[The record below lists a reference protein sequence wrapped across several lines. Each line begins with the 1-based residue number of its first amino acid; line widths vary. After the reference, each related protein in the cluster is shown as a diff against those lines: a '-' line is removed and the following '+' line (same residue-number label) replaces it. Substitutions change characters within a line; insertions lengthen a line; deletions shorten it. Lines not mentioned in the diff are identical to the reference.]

1 MRYAISDIEGETLAT
16 HHDQRSAVVA
26 VFGMIDRGESPA
38 SALFL
43 LAYGDDGE
51 PVGEAVR
58 GDDLLALRVRS
69 RASTDTSRP
78 ASVYISAPADVRA
91 EVEAR
96 PPQAT
101 DPVRV

>member
-1 MRYAISDIEGETLAT
+1 MRYAISDIEGDTLAT
-16 HHDQRSAVVA
+16 HDDQRSAVVA

-69 RASTDTSRP
+69 RACTDTSRP
-78 ASVYISAPADVRA
+78 ASVYISVPELVQA
-91 EVEAR
+91 EVEA
-96 PPQAT
+96 PASVAT
-101 DPVRV
+101 EAILV